1 MSPTLDRDGEYA
13 VLTLNRPQA
22 LNALSFAILQQIDA
36 HLDTLTQWDVR
47 GLIVV
52 GAGPKAFCAGAD
64 INELMARDLRAQHEG
79 AALGQ
84 RVFQRIA
91 DLHVPSV
98 AVIHGFAF
106 GGGLEL
112 ALACTFRV
120 GTERAKLGLPEVKL
134 GLIPGYGG
142 TQRLPRLVGEGR
154 ALEIIMSGRTVL
166 ADEAERIGLL
176 NQVVR
181 ADSPAIDGQPT
192 EVPPVTDPLA
202 SRQPLASP
210 HASTGTGT
218 VPVDPIASGKAFLAP
233 MLEHGL
239 LALSFARQA
248 VQRGMQT
255 SLDQGLRIER
265 DLSTLAYR
273 TADADEGMR
282 AFSEKRQA
290 VFKDA

>member
-13 VLTLNRPQA
+13 VLTLDRPQA

-181 ADSPAIDGQPT
+181 A
-192 EVPPVTDPLA
+192 EA
-202 SRQPLASP
+202 S
-210 HASTGTGT
+210 
-218 VPVDPIASGKAFLAP
+218 PVDPIASGKAFLAP
-233 MLEHGL
+233 MLQHGL

-290 VFKDA
+290 VFKDV